1 MLGHCGTLFFAPEEQ
16 NGNDF
21 SQRKQRKLFKML
33 EKYKTLIVIPLFN
46 HASTLNQVVQSALA
60 TGFPVLVVDDGSTDG
75 GLLHIKGLQCQTLQ
89 FPANQGKGVA
99 ILAGA
104 KEAKR
109 QGFDA
114 IITLDADGQ
123 HDPAEACLLCDEA
136 EKGTWPA
143 IIIGARKMIQ
153 DTVSIASH
161 FGRAFSNFW
170 VHLECGQDLRD
181 TQSGMRLYP
190 VKELLS
196 LKLSCKR
203 YDFEVEAIVK
213 AVWAGVTVRSV
224 DVFVDYPPGDK
235 RISHFHKIK
244 DNLSL
249 TKLHTLLVIRRLLP
263 WPHQRIAACKN
274 TGKERIITGNPW
286 QALKKICQ
294 EHASPFWLAAAV
306 WTGLFM
312 GALPLIACHTMA
324 IIYVT
329 HRLHLNKIAAVAAS
343 QFCAPPVVPVICIES
358 GYFLRTG
365 RLLLDFSSEMWLFE
379 IHHRL
384 WDWFIGSLVVG
395 PVLGIIGGAIMYWG
409 TNRVKISRNARQI
422 TET

>member
-1 MLGHCGTLFFAPEEQ
+1 MTGTQ
-16 NGNDF
+16 KHN
-21 SQRKQRKLFKML
+21 
-33 EKYKTLIVIPLFN
+33 TLIVIPLFN
-46 HASTLNQVVQSALA
+46 HGSTLAQVVRAALA

-75 GLLHIKGLQCQTLQ
+75 GLQRIEGLQCQTLR
-89 FPANQGKGVA
+89 FSVNQGKGVA

-109 QGFDA
+109 LGFDA

-123 HDPAEACLLCDEA
+123 HDPAEACLLCEEA
-136 EKGTWPA
+136 GKGTRPA

-153 DTVSIASH
+153 DTVSISSH

-170 VHLECGQDLRD
+170 GRLECGQGLSD

-190 VKELLS
+190 VKELLA
-196 LKLSCKR
+196 LKLSRNR
-203 YDFEVEAIVK
+203 YDFEIEAIVK
-213 AVWAGVTVRSV
+213 AVWAGVDVRSV
-224 DVFVDYPPGDK
+224 DVSVYYPPGDE

-244 DNLSL
+244 DNFSL
-249 TKLHTLLVIRRLLP
+249 TRLHILLVTRRLLP
-263 WPHQRIAACKN
+263 WPHQRVVAREK
-274 TGKERIITGNPW
+274 TGKERLITGNPW

-306 WTGLFM
+306 WIGLFM
-312 GALPLIACHTMA
+312 GALPLIACHTVA
-324 IIYVT
+324 IIYVA

-343 QFCAPPVVPVICIES
+343 QFCAPPVVPVLCIEA

-365 RLLLDFSSEMWLFE
+365 RLLLDLSWETWLLE

-384 WDWFIGSLVVG
+384 WDWFLGSLVVG
-395 PVLGIIGGAIMYWG
+395 PVLGIIGAAIMYWG
-409 TNRVKISRNARQI
+409 ANRIKTSRNTRQI